1 MTGSPPVSN
10 EVQASPENVYAVTG
24 YKSWIKKP
32 RTTRVQKWE
41 VGTIVWAKTTKC
53 RVYWPGMVWSANQLI
68 PRLQADLNAELP
80 KSSKT
85 AFILVLFL
93 GEHNFGW
100 CPHYNIQ
107 DFKTSQKE
115 RFEETRRYCN
125 QRGLQTAFKKA
136 KKAVETT
143 DYKQELEWMA
153 ELEEDEEG
161 TSEDEGDGEFN
172 LDDVEV
178 PEAGHFGLTEE
189 ESLQYQRDGLTPDW
203 LIEAGVY
210 IFGLQPA
217 SVESGGIIN
226 KLLDPCTN
234 DMVDPNIPAAVLYDK
249 AKNGLDIRNSWAK
262 HYVILNPEFKSQI
275 QWRFINRA
283 IDEVE
288 NSLVPGILLLCRNS
302 TDAAYFQRLTPYP
315 RCFLKTAAI
324 KFKDYDKTCPGFGI
338 TVFCMVKHDTEL
350 PYKRFFEKFSPRGEI
365 NMPIDQTFLTSCGFH
380 SLVQRLNNAAV
391 ESNRDCW
398 VMCDQCHV
406 WRVTD
411 RPTMARVKNGEH
423 WACTQKSTRHGCRLP
438 LTRTEAKGNSCHFY
452 ARAPKAEPV
461 EMAPEEVRSAMAC
474 PGAPAELQQ
483 GQNRIQSAEIE
494 VEPTDGEA
502 LAVDV
507 PQTDT
512 SPSAN
517 GSPPRQK
524 GRKRQRPMLLRAAKD
539 WCTEQSTVG
548 AGSYDEGTGD
558 CDSQVAELPESEM
571 APVTPRP
578 SSRKHS
584 IRRRLAMMN
593 ATSKQGSSN
602 AGDDALAP
610 EALPPLLA
618 EYELLRAARIQT
630 NLQYQAKLG
639 LGQSSAARTGSQH
652 GGIFGNWPDRAV
664 PMAPT
669 CTAQMF
675 TRPSEEMSEVRAVE
689 PPEARA
695 CLSNCVME
703 NYLGTNYEPRDA
715 APLPG
720 ANLLPRALWSIQVSV
735 MAAHEAMKQAQKA
748 QALKEDMARS
758 TQAADAD
765 LAQLKQKMLELEA
778 KRDTAR
784 AIFDKASARARDA
797 AEIAAS
803 AVTAAGLQS
812 EEIQSR
818 ISMIQIFPDRY
829 IPPDT

>member
-1 MTGSPPVSN
+1 
-10 EVQASPENVYAVTG
+10 
-24 YKSWIKKP
+24 
-32 RTTRVQKWE
+32 
-41 VGTIVWAKTTKC
+41 
-53 RVYWPGMVWSANQLI
+53 
-68 PRLQADLNAELP
+68 
-80 KSSKT
+80 
-85 AFILVLFL
+85 
-93 GEHNFGW
+93 
-100 CPHYNIQ
+100 
-107 DFKTSQKE
+107 
-115 RFEETRRYCN
+115 
-125 QRGLQTAFKKA
+125 
-136 KKAVETT
+136 
-143 DYKQELEWMA
+143 
-153 ELEEDEEG
+153 
-161 TSEDEGDGEFN
+161 
-172 LDDVEV
+172 
-178 PEAGHFGLTEE
+178 
-189 ESLQYQRDGLTPDW
+189 
-203 LIEAGVY
+203 
-210 IFGLQPA
+210 
-217 SVESGGIIN
+217 
-226 KLLDPCTN
+226 
-234 DMVDPNIPAAVLYDK
+234 
-249 AKNGLDIRNSWAK
+249 
-262 HYVILNPEFKSQI
+262 
-275 QWRFINRA
+275 
-283 IDEVE
+283 
-288 NSLVPGILLLCRNS
+288 
-302 TDAAYFQRLTPYP
+302 
-315 RCFLKTAAI
+315 
-324 KFKDYDKTCPGFGI
+324 
-338 TVFCMVKHDTEL
+338 
-350 PYKRFFEKFSPRGEI
+350 
-365 NMPIDQTFLTSCGFH
+365 
-380 SLVQRLNNAAV
+380 
-391 ESNRDCW
+391 
-398 VMCDQCHV
+398 
-406 WRVTD
+406 
-411 RPTMARVKNGEH
+411 
-423 WACTQKSTRHGCRLP
+423 
-438 LTRTEAKGNSCHFY
+438 
-452 ARAPKAEPV
+452 
-461 EMAPEEVRSAMAC
+461 MAPEEVRSAMAC

-571 APVTPRP
+571 AP
-578 SSRKHS
+578 
-584 IRRRLAMMN
+584 MN

-675 TRPSEEMSEVRAVE
+675 TRPSEEMSE
-689 PPEARA
+689 
-695 CLSNCVME
+695 
-703 NYLGTNYEPRDA
+703 
-715 APLPG
+715 
-720 ANLLPRALWSIQVSV
+720 
-735 MAAHEAMKQAQKA
+735 A